1 MVKRRSEAGQTMPL
15 VALAMVTLL
24 ATAGLAVDM
33 GYMRYQKRMMQTAA
47 DAAALAA
54 ATDENLGDPSQVQND
69 ALAVAAQNGFQDGV
83 NNTTVAV
90 TPVAPLGTALGTAV
104 RVVIQKQ
111 YPALFMQVVGI
122 PNSTISAAGMAT
134 LSVSPNCLVAL
145 DPAGTGLT
153 LNAAVSAGNCGLM
166 SNGPLSGSG
175 DITAAYVGVVGSM
188 GGYGGTVSP
197 NAKQQIFQPAADPLS
212 NLTPPVPGVCIGG
225 LGGITETAMSGPLMD
240 GVVTL
245 TPGTYCGITIQNGA
259 NVTFDAGLYILQGG
273 VGLQITGNGT
283 ATSSGSGVTFYNT
296 GTGFFS
302 FTGSGAVNL
311 SASTSP
317 VDVLPAGILFYQ
329 DPGDTAAADLSEGAS
344 GNVELSGTMYFP
356 TASVTLAGSVS
367 GTNAVTVAGSI
378 TVTGS
383 TPLSV
388 DSPSIAGGSP
398 LQSVALVQ

>member
-1 MVKRRSEAGQTMPL
+1 MPL
-15 VALAMVTLL
+15 VALALVTLL

-33 GYMRYQKRMMQTAA
+33 GYMRYQKRLMQTAA

-54 ATDENLGDPSQVQND
+54 ATDQNLGDPSQYQND
-69 ALAVAAQNGFQDGV
+69 ALAVAAANGFQDGV

-90 TPVAPLGTALGTAV
+90 TILGPLGAAPGTPV

-111 YPALFMQVVGI
+111 YPAIFMQVVGI

-145 DPAGTGLT
+145 DQAGTGVT
-153 LNAAVSAGNCGLM
+153 LNAGVSAGNCGVM

-175 DITAAYVGVVGSM
+175 DITAAYVGVVGSV
-188 GGYGGTVSP
+188 GGYGGTASP
-197 NAKQQIFQPAADPLS
+197 NTYQQILQPVADPLS
-212 NLTPPVPGVCIGG
+212 YLVPPTPSSPCTPKTV
-225 LGGITETAMSGPLMD
+225 TAMSGPLMN
-240 GVVTL
+240 GVETL
-245 TPGTYCGITIQNGA
+245 TPGTYCGIAIQDGA
-259 NVTFDAGLYILQGG
+259 IVTFDPGLYILTAS
-273 VGLQITGNGT
+273 GLQITGTGT
-283 ATSSGSGVTFYNT
+283 ATSNGGGVTFYNT
-296 GTGFFS
+296 GTGAFS
-302 FTGSGAVNL
+302 FTGSGAVDL

-329 DPGDTAAADLSEGAS
+329 DPGNTTPADVSEGAT
-344 GNVELSGTMYFP
+344 GNVKLSGTMYFP
-356 TASVTLAGSVS
+356 TASLTIAGSVN

-383 TPLSV
+383 TLLTA
-388 DSPSIAGGSP
+388 DSPTVPGGSP